1 MPKRSNLVIVL
12 ANGEHARL
20 VRRGADGV
28 LRTDQKFDSITAHKR
43 SADLGTDA
51 PGASFHSDSTSHH
64 AFAPRHDLHEQQKA
78 LFAQFVAQQLNEM
91 DGDGAFDA
99 VLIVAL
105 PDTAATIESAL
116 SGAVKATLRGTL
128 HKDLTKTA
136 DDKLAPH
143 LSPWIPSPAQSGGHS
158 STIR

>member
-12 ANGEHARL
+12 ADGEHARL

-28 LRTDQKFDSITAHKR
+28 LRTEQKFDSITAHKR

-64 AFAPRHDLHEQQKA
+64 AYTPRHDLHEQQKA
-78 LFAQFVAQQLNEM
+78 HFAQFVAQQLNGVG
-91 DGDGAFDA
+91 GDGAFDA
-99 VLIVAL
+99 LLIVAL
-105 PDTAATIESAL
+105 PDTAAAIESAV
-116 SGAVKATLRGTL
+116 SGAVRATLRGTL
-128 HKDLTKTA
+128 HKDLMKIA

-143 LSPWIPSPAQSGGHS
+143 LSPWIPSPAHGG
-158 STIR
+158 